1 MIESVNLFDGHIPYY
16 KITKPVRLI
25 ELFAG
30 IGSQHQ
36 ALKNLGV
43 KIDRS
48 TIVEWQVNSI
58 QAYNDIHIR
67 KYDNHTQGLTKEDLA
82 KRLSEYGVS
91 IDYNQ
96 PAKIET
102 LMRKGEEWLRN
113 VYNNII
119 NTNNKVNI
127 MSVKGKDLQITE
139 TDKYDYVLT
148 YSFPCQD
155 LSKAGLRKGMSDTN
169 TRSGLLW
176 EVERILS
183 ECKELPQILLMENVP
198 DVIGSKFIKDFQ
210 RWESRLRELGYS
222 NHTEILNS
230 KDFGI
235 PQNRERAFMVSILGS
250 SLYNFPQ
257 KQPLKLRLKDM
268 LEKKV
273 DEKYYLSEK
282 ILGQISN
289 WKSYQNPLERT
300 LGNESVSP
308 TITTRIAESIDG
320 GINASM
326 LVVSQELDKE
336 KDTRNMF
343 RSKDKR
349 LPEMLDKIDFT
360 SDEPQSLDLYNRTV
374 SDISQTLTLPN
385 HNAQAVAIKETKE
398 FANYITWE
406 DDKGRLNTQDHR
418 AYFEDRLSGTIPAM
432 ERGVPN
438 VLLNGE
444 PKVDIIAN
452 IRHNETSQSGNVYD
466 KEQLSPT
473 LCATDYKNP
482 PKITEPKV
490 NVVGN
495 YSPSNHNA
503 SSIVDSNGLAPTV
516 MENHG
521 TITAIA
527 IPEDTKQGYALAHEG
542 DGVYTNRPEQKRGVV
557 QKQMIQT
564 IKANSNDLGV
574 VVYDD
579 YNSSIRKDQD
589 TIGTLTTNIGNDAP
603 RNGYKLI
610 ENQLRIR
617 KLTPREC
624 YRLMGFGDQA
634 FDLVQPN
641 QSNSSLYHQAGD
653 SIVVNVLMGLFG
665 GLL

>member
-67 KYDNHTQGLTKEDLA
+67 KYDDHTQGLTKEDLA

-91 IDYNQ
+91 IDYNE
-96 PAKIET
+96 PVKLES
-102 LMRKGEEWLRN
+102 LMRKGEDWLRN

-127 MSVKGKDLQITE
+127 MSVKGSHLNITE
-139 TDKYDYVLT
+139 TDKYDYIMT

-155 LSKAGLRKGMSDTN
+155 LSKAGLRKGMSDKT

-183 ECKELPQILLMENVP
+183 ECKELPQVLLMENVP
-198 DVIGSKFIKDFQ
+198 DVIGSRFISDFQ
-210 RWESRLRELGYS
+210 RWEERLRELGYS

-268 LEKKV
+268 LEKEV
-273 DEKYYLSEK
+273 DEKYYISEK
-282 ILGQISN
+282 LFNYFTDNKDRNGFVRGDRFHPRDENSE
-289 WKSYQNPLERT
+289 YAF
-300 LGNESVSP
+300 
-308 TITTRIAESIDG
+308 TITTNPSGRATDNFID
-320 GINASM
+320 
-326 LVVSQELDKE
+326 
-336 KDTRNMF
+336 
-343 RSKDKR
+343 
-349 LPEMLDKIDFT
+349 
-360 SDEPQSLDLYNRTV
+360 
-374 SDISQTLTLPN
+374 
-385 HNAQAVAIKETKE
+385 ETKE
-398 FANYITWE
+398 FANYLTWK
-406 DDKGRLNTQDHR
+406 DSKGRLNTQDHR

-438 VLLNGE
+438 VLLNAE
-444 PKVDIIAN
+444 PKVDVIAN
-452 IRHNETSQSGNVYD
+452 IRHNGTSQSGNVYD

-473 LCATDYKNP
+473 LCASDYKNP

-503 SSIVDSNGLAPTV
+503 SSIVDSNGIAPTV

-521 TITAIA
+521 TIT
-527 IPEDTKQGYALAHEG
+527 
-542 DGVYTNRPEQKRGVV
+542 
-557 QKQMIQT
+557 
-564 IKANSNDLGV
+564 GV
-574 VVYDD
+574 VVKEE
-579 YNSSIRKDQD
+579 NRFFEQAFKTLRENEVKEGD
-589 TIGTLTTNIGNDAP
+589 TINAFNEQVDTSGLSPTLTTRPEGFKTAILPVVNN
-603 RNGYKLI
+603 
-610 ENQLRIR
+610 LRIR

-634 FDLVQPN
+634 FDLAQPN

-665 GLL
+665 SLI

>member
-67 KYDNHTQGLTKEDLA
+67 KYDDHTQGLTKEDLA
-82 KRLSEYGVS
+82 KRLSDYGVS

-268 LEKKV
+268 LEKEV
-273 DEKYYLSEK
+273 DEKYYISEK
-282 ILGQISN
+282 LFNYFTDNKDRNGFVRGDRFHPRDENSE
-289 WKSYQNPLERT
+289 YAF
-300 LGNESVSP
+300 
-308 TITTRIAESIDG
+308 TITTNPSGRATDNFID
-320 GINASM
+320 
-326 LVVSQELDKE
+326 
-336 KDTRNMF
+336 
-343 RSKDKR
+343 
-349 LPEMLDKIDFT
+349 
-360 SDEPQSLDLYNRTV
+360 
-374 SDISQTLTLPN
+374 
-385 HNAQAVAIKETKE
+385 ETKE
-398 FANYITWE
+398 FANYLTWK
-406 DDKGRLNTQDHR
+406 DSKGRLNTQDHR

-444 PKVDIIAN
+444 PKVDVIAN
-452 IRHNETSQSGNVYD
+452 IRHNGTSQSGNVYD

-482 PKITEPKV
+482 PKITEPSLV
-490 NVVGN
+490 
-495 YSPSNHNA
+495 
-503 SSIVDSNGLAPTV
+503 
-516 MENHG
+516 
-521 TITAIA
+521 
-527 IPEDTKQGYALAHEG
+527 IPEDTNLGYALAHEG

-579 YNSSIRKDQD
+579 YNSTIRKDQD

-634 FDLVQPN
+634 FDLAQPN

-653 SIVVNVLMGLFG
+653 SIVVNVLMCLFG
-665 GLL
+665 SLL

>member
-67 KYDNHTQGLTKEDLA
+67 KYDDWTQGITKEELA
-82 KRLSEYGVS
+82 YRLNQLGVS
-91 IDYNQ
+91 IDYNE
-96 PAKIET
+96 PVKLES
-102 LMRKGEEWLRN
+102 LMRKSEEWLRN

-127 MSVKGKDLQITE
+127 MSVKGGHLNITE
-139 TDKYDYVLT
+139 TDKYDYILT

-155 LSKAGLRKGMSDTN
+155 LSKAGLRKGMSDKT

-198 DVIGSKFIKDFQ
+198 DVIGSRFISDFQ
-210 RWESRLRELGYS
+210 RWEERLRELGYS

-250 SLYNFPQ
+250 SLYHFPQ

-268 LEKKV
+268 LEKEV
-273 DEKYYLSEK
+273 DEKYYLSDTTIERISQWKAQQDPLDTMEK
-282 ILGQISN
+282 TDKLGI
-289 WKSYQNPLERT
+289 
-300 LGNESVSP
+300 SP
-308 TITTRIAESIDG
+308 TLTARGAGEDHSGMI
-320 GINASM
+320 
-326 LVVSQELDKE
+326 LVKEVATLDE
-336 KDTRNMF
+336 
-343 RSKDKR
+343 
-349 LPEMLDKIDFT
+349 
-360 SDEPQSLDLYNRTV
+360 YNGT
-374 SDISQTLTLPN
+374 IN
-385 HNAQAVAIKETKE
+385 HNGI
-398 FANYITWE
+398 I
-406 DDKGRLNTQDHR
+406 
-418 AYFEDRLSGTIPAM
+418 GTIKASYNKQ
-432 ERGVPN
+432 GHGHSVI
-438 VLLNGE
+438 E
-444 PKVDIIAN
+444 PKLDVV
-452 IRHNETSQSGNVYD
+452 GNVQANGRENGNIYNSD
-466 KEQLSPT
+466 GLSPT
-473 LCATDYKNP
+473 LLARDYKD
-482 PKITEPKV
+482 PKKIVEPSLV
-490 NVVGN
+490 
-495 YSPSNHNA
+495 
-503 SSIVDSNGLAPTV
+503 
-516 MENHG
+516 
-521 TITAIA
+521 
-527 IPEDTKQGYALAHEG
+527 IPEDTTLGYALAHEG

-574 VVYDD
+574 VVVGNYSPSNHNASSVVDSNGLAPTVMENHGTITGVIVYDD
-579 YNSSIRKDQD
+579 YNSTIRKDQD

-634 FDLVQPN
+634 FDLAQPN

-653 SIVVNVLMGLFG
+653 SIVVNVLMELFRS
-665 GLL
+665 LI

>member
-16 KITKPVRLI
+16 KITKPIRLI

-67 KYDNHTQGLTKEDLA
+67 KYDDHTQGLTKEDLA
-82 KRLSEYGVS
+82 KRLSDYGVS

-127 MSVKGKDLQITE
+127 MSVKGKDLQITQ
-139 TDKYDYVLT
+139 TDKYDYILT

-155 LSKAGLRKGMSDTN
+155 LSKAGKGKGMSDTT

-250 SLYNFPQ
+250 SLYRFPQ

-268 LEKKV
+268 LEPKV
-273 DEKYYLSEK
+273 DEKYYLSDVF
-282 ILGQISN
+282 LDR
-289 WKSYQNPLERT
+289 LE
-300 LGNESVSP
+300 NV
-308 TITTRIAESIDG
+308 
-320 GINASM
+320 
-326 LVVSQELDKE
+326 K
-336 KDTRNMF
+336 
-343 RSKDKR
+343 SKDKR
-349 LPEMLDKIDFT
+349 LPEMLDKIDYDT
-360 SDEPQSLDLYNRTV
+360 DEPQSLDLYNRTV
-374 SDISQTLTLPN
+374 SNISQTLTMPN
-385 HNAQAVAIKETKE
+385 HNAQAIAVKETKITLE
-398 FANYITWE
+398 QVNDNY
-406 DDKGRLNTQDHR
+406 G
-418 AYFEDRLSGTIPAM
+418 M
-432 ERGVPN
+432 
-438 VLLNGE
+438 LNGGKWDNLNESSRRVYNENYVSPTITTMGGGNLEPKVLINE
-444 PKVDIIAN
+444 PKVDVIAN
-452 IRHNETSQSGNVYD
+452 INPKGTSQSGNVYD

-473 LCATDYKNP
+473 LCASDYKSP
-482 PKITEPKV
+482 PKITEPSLV
-490 NVVGN
+490 
-495 YSPSNHNA
+495 
-503 SSIVDSNGLAPTV
+503 
-516 MENHG
+516 
-521 TITAIA
+521 
-527 IPEDTKQGYALAHEG
+527 IPEDTNLGYALAHEG

-579 YNSSIRKDQD
+579 YNSTIRKDQD

-634 FDLVQPN
+634 FDLAQPN

-653 SIVVNVLMGLFG
+653 SIVVNVLMELFRS
-665 GLL
+665 LI

>member
-67 KYDNHTQGLTKEDLA
+67 KYDDHTQGLTKEDLA
-82 KRLSEYGVS
+82 KRLSDYGVS

-139 TDKYDYVLT
+139 TDKYDYILT

-155 LSKAGLRKGMSDTN
+155 LSKAGLRKGMSDKT

-198 DVIGSKFIKDFQ
+198 DVIGSRFISDFQ
-210 RWESRLRELGYS
+210 RWEERLRELGYS

-268 LEKKV
+268 LEKEV
-273 DEKYYLSEK
+273 DEKYYISEK
-282 ILGQISN
+282 LFNYFTDDKNRNGFVRGDRFHPRDENSE
-289 WKSYQNPLERT
+289 YAF
-300 LGNESVSP
+300 
-308 TITTRIAESIDG
+308 TITTNPSGRATDNFID
-320 GINASM
+320 
-326 LVVSQELDKE
+326 
-336 KDTRNMF
+336 
-343 RSKDKR
+343 
-349 LPEMLDKIDFT
+349 
-360 SDEPQSLDLYNRTV
+360 
-374 SDISQTLTLPN
+374 
-385 HNAQAVAIKETKE
+385 ETKE
-398 FANYITWE
+398 FANYLTWK
-406 DDKGRLNTQDHR
+406 DSKGRLNTQDHR

-444 PKVDIIAN
+444 PKVDVIAN
-452 IRHNETSQSGNVYD
+452 IRHNGTSQSGNVYD

-521 TITAIA
+521 TITA
-527 IPEDTKQGYALAHEG
+527 TQH
-542 DGVYTNRPEQKRGVV
+542 N
-557 QKQMIQT
+557 
-564 IKANSNDLGV
+564 
-574 VVYDD
+574 
-579 YNSSIRKDQD
+579 
-589 TIGTLTTNIGNDAP
+589 
-603 RNGYKLI
+603 
-610 ENQLRIR
+610 LRIR
-617 KLTPREC
+617 KLTPKEC

-634 FDLVQPN
+634 FDLAAPN

-653 SIVVNVLMGLFG
+653 SIVVNVLMELFRS
-665 GLL
+665 LL

>member
-16 KITKPVRLI
+16 KITKPIRLI

-67 KYDNHTQGLTKEDLA
+67 KYDDHTQGLDKQELA
-82 KRLSEYGVS
+82 KRLSQYGVS
-91 IDYNQ
+91 IDYNE
-96 PAKIET
+96 PVKFES
-102 LMRKGEEWLRN
+102 LMRKSEDWLRN

-127 MSVKGKDLQITE
+127 MSVKANHLNIVD
-139 TDKYDYVLT
+139 TDKYDYILT

-155 LSKAGLRKGMSDTN
+155 LSKAGLRKGMSDKT

-198 DVIGSKFIKDFQ
+198 DVIGSRFISDFQ
-210 RWESRLRELGYS
+210 RWEERLRELGYS

-250 SLYNFPQ
+250 SLYKFPQ

-268 LEKKV
+268 LEKEV
-273 DEKYYLSEK
+273 DEKYYLSDTTIERISQWKAQQDPFDTMEK
-282 ILGQISN
+282 TDKLGI
-289 WKSYQNPLERT
+289 
-300 LGNESVSP
+300 SP
-308 TITTRIAESIDG
+308 TLTARGAGEDHSGMI
-320 GINASM
+320 
-326 LVVSQELDKE
+326 LVKEEVATLDE
-336 KDTRNMF
+336 
-343 RSKDKR
+343 
-349 LPEMLDKIDFT
+349 
-360 SDEPQSLDLYNRTV
+360 YN
-374 SDISQTLTLPN
+374 
-385 HNAQAVAIKETKE
+385 
-398 FANYITWE
+398 
-406 DDKGRLNTQDHR
+406 
-418 AYFEDRLSGTIPAM
+418 GTIKQD
-432 ERGVPN
+432 GVIGTIKASYN
-438 VLLNGE
+438 KQGHGHSVIE
-444 PKVDIIAN
+444 PRLDVV
-452 IRHNETSQSGNVYD
+452 GNVQANGRENGNIYNSD
-466 KEQLSPT
+466 GLSPT
-473 LCATDYKNP
+473 LLARDYKDP
-482 PKITEPKV
+482 KKITEPKV
-490 NVVGN
+490 SVIGN

-503 SSIVDSNGLAPTV
+503 SSIVDSNGIAPTV

-527 IPEDTKQGYALAHEG
+527 IPEDTKLGYALAYEG
-542 DGVYTNRPEQKRGVV
+542 DGIYTNRPEQKRGVV

-579 YNSSIRKDQD
+579 YNSTIRKDQD

-617 KLTPREC
+617 KLTPLEC
-624 YRLMGFGDQA
+624 YRLMGFSDEAFALAQA
-634 FDLVQPN
+634 N

-653 SIVVNVLMGLFG
+653 SIVVNVLMELFR